1 MSARNKFAIVLTIVF
16 AISLTY
22 YLVSTPRGSDLDLI
36 GTVDA
41 NQVIVSPQVQGRI
54 SKLLVEEGTKVKQG
68 DLIAS
73 LDPSELEAQ
82 ARAAAAT
89 IDSLRSQV
97 SATEATSVATQ
108 GSTTSSVANAQA
120 RLESARAQLVQAEAT
135 LTRVESDSRRTVE
148 LAHQGVASD
157 QERVQA
163 EMNLKAQQ
171 ATVVSLQQQV
181 TAAQADLNSAVANTH
196 QAHAAESTV
205 ASTRGQLLNAQA
217 QLREAE
223 VRLGYTK
230 IYAPVTGTVSVRA
243 AREGEYLNAGQPIVT
258 IVDFSDTWVRAA
270 IPETQ
275 SDHIGLGDTLRV
287 RLPGGTITSGKV
299 FFKSAEADFATQR
312 DVSRSKRD
320 IKTIVLKVRLD
331 NPRGAYVPG
340 MTADVLIS
348 QAQLKGTSSSVNAS
362 TPGEKAPGE
371 LQ

>member
-1 MSARNKFAIVLTIVF
+1 MNARNKVFILLGVLFVIALVF
-16 AISLTY
+16 
-22 YLVSTPRGSDLDLI
+22 YLATTPRGSDLDLI
-36 GTVDA
+36 GTVDT
-41 NQVIVSPQVQGRI
+41 NQVVVSPQVGGRI
-54 SKLLVEEGTKVKQG
+54 AKLLVDEGTKVKQG

-97 SATEATSVATQ
+97 SATQATSAATQ

-120 RLESARAQLVQAEAT
+120 RLEAARAQLVQAEAM
-135 LTRVESDSRRTVE
+135 LTRTESDSRRSIE
-148 LAHQGVASD
+148 LAQQGVVSD

-171 ATVVSLQQQV
+171 ATVQSLQQQV
-181 TAAQADLNSAVANTH
+181 TAAQADLDTAVANTH
-196 QAHAAESTV
+196 QAHAAISTV
-205 ASTRGQLLNAQA
+205 SATRGQLLNAEA
-217 QLREAE
+217 QLKEAE

-243 AREGEYLNAGQPIVT
+243 AREGEYLNPGSPIVT
-258 IVDFSDTWVRAA
+258 IVDFTDTWVRAA

-287 RLPGGTITSGKV
+287 RMPGGTQTSGKV

-320 IKTIVLKVRLD
+320 IRTIVLKVRLD

-340 MTADVLIS
+340 MTADVLVS
-348 QAQLKGTSSSVNAS
+348 PAQLKGAAS
-362 TPGEKAPGE
+362 GTVEGAQP
-371 LQ
+371 